1 MTSNF
6 SSQLIE
12 VICIADT
19 LELKAIQ
26 SQFAKHFVVNR
37 YRDALHIDLPKGHVF
52 IFDYGVVVTW
62 GISAAKKAD
71 LIEDLKGFYST
82 SASEHWEVYQF
93 NLVEDAKFSI
103 SNDTFTLGAA
113 KAHTLLAISHAFAQS
128 RKLEVFE
135 SQAENT
141 IAYNRHL
148 ATELATTGNIKL
160 SRKKLAMRRGAL
172 FQTKNDIMLRF
183 SLLDV
188 PEYFW
193 DYPATQED
201 YLAAI
206 KYLELTQRI
215 ELLNLKLETIHEL
228 FEMLAAEQN
237 HKHSSFLEWIIIIL
251 IAVEI
256 VLFFVH

>member
-19 LELKAIQ
+19 LDTKAIQ
-26 SQFAKHFVVNR
+26 AKFAKHFVVNK

-62 GISAAKKAD
+62 GISEIKKAD
-71 LIEDLKGFYST
+71 LIEDLVEFRT
-82 SASEHWEVYQF
+82 TDPDLHWEVYHF
-93 NLVEDAKFSI
+93 NMVNDSKLTI
-103 SNDTFTLGAA
+103 SNDVFTLGSS
-113 KAHTLLAISHAFAQS
+113 KTHSLLAISHAFAQS

-135 SQAENT
+135 SQAEST
-141 IAYNRHL
+141 IAHNRNL
-148 ATELATTGNIKL
+148 AKELAETGNISL

-201 YLAAI
+201 YMAAI